1 MTSNLDH
8 EYAPIGGSAD
18 FCKLTAELAFG
29 SDAPAISANALATI
43 QTISGTGALRI
54 GGAFLHHFW
63 AGNKE
68 IYVPTPTW
76 GNHTPLFNFSGL
88 KVNKYKYY
96 HPETCG
102 LDFQGTLSDI
112 SVSNQDKCIRNIRTN
127 DYILFR
133 LNRIFP
139 KSR

>member
-1 MTSNLDH
+1 MQNNLDH
-8 EYAPIGGSAD
+8 EYAPIGGSAE
-18 FCKLTAELAFG
+18 FCKLTAELALG
-29 SDAPAISANALATI
+29 SDSPAIAANALATI

-102 LDFQGTLSDI
+102 LDFQGTLDDI
-112 SVSNQDKCIRNIRTN
+112 SVSNLIDYFFSFFFKWKRLTN
-127 DYILFR
+127 
-133 LNRIFP
+133 
-139 KSR
+139 